1 MATNDQDYGDHG
13 QQQSGAFTGY
23 ASAGRRLDM
32 LTESDLRRIIREE
45 LDAMLPHAVGCPR
58 RVTQASPCT
67 CRNR

>member
-1 MATNDQDYGDHG
+1 MATNDQDYRSGM
-13 QQQSGAFTGY
+13 QQGEFQGY

-45 LDAMLPHAVGCPR
+45 LDAMLPHAQGCGR
-58 RVTQASPCT
+58 RITQAAACT